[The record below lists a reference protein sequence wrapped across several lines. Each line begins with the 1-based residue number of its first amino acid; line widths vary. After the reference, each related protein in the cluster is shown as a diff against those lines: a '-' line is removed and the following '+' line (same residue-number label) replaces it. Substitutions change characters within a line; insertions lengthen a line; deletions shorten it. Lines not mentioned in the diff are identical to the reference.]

1 MTYNEA
7 VVAARDNAAK
17 TRKSWYIF
25 SDGRENYKVRDQ
37 YTGPQGLFGPES
49 RDFQITAVVH
59 PVWQE

>member
-7 VVAARDNAAK
+7 VIAARENAAT

-37 YTGPQGLFGPES
+37 YTGQHNMLGKES
-49 RDFQITAVVH
+49 RDYQITAVVH

>member
-7 VVAARDNAAK
+7 VVAARENAAK
-17 TRKSWYIF
+17 TRKSWYIL

-37 YTGPQGLFGPES
+37 QSGASGKLGQES

>member
-7 VVAARDNAAK
+7 IVAARENAAS

-25 SDGRENYKVRDQ
+25 SDGRENYKVRDN
-37 YTGPQGLFGPES
+37 YLGVQGFVGAES

>member
-7 VVAARDNAAK
+7 VVAARENAAK
-17 TRKSWYIF
+17 TRKSWYIL
-25 SDGRENYKVRDQ
+25 SDGRENYKIRDHHSGM
-37 YTGPQGLFGPES
+37 TGKLGQES